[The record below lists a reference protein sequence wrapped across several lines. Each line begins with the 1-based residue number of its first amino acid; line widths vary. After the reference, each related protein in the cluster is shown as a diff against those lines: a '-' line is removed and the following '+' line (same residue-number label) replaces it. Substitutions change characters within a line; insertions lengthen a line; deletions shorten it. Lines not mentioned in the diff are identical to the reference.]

1 MSKVFT
7 PEGEVIPEEQH
18 AMRLKARAPKSEWE
32 MKRAILRRVVQCQS
46 PLNPPPADPR
56 CAHPPKRTLRLVK

>member
-32 MKRAILRRVVQCQS
+32 TKRAILRKVVQYQS
-46 PLNPPPADPR
+46 RLDLPPADPR
-56 CAHPPKRTLRLVK
+56 CAHPKRTLRLVK